1 MGLLGALFGGS
12 PTKTTT
18 SEPWK
23 PQGQALQFA
32 FNEAQNLY
40 NSKKGTPFYQGS
52 LHAGLDPLTQQGID
66 KTAGYVGG
74 AGQAGADAVSGTA
87 TNLLG
92 ANQNYMGAIGGLYG
106 AATTDPTRANIDAA
120 GQYANNPALQAQIDA
135 VGADIR
141 RNLGEN
147 SMPSIDR
154 AATATGNIN
163 SSRAGIAEGIAA
175 RGAKEELAQTAAG
188 MRYNAYN
195 NGLNMAESARTSNMG
210 FQGQAAGLY
219 GGAVGQGMSGLGQG
233 QTMNLQLLDS
243 LVRSGQLRQEDAQ
256 HLLDTEFAR
265 WQGQD
270 TRDQDLL
277 NNYYKVIGSNNWGGT
292 TTEKIS
298 GGGPGILGGLLG
310 GLATF
315 SGLGGVKGI
324 GKLF

>member
-12 PTKTTT
+12 QTKTTKT
-18 SEPWK
+18 EPWA

-40 NSKKGTPFYQGS
+40 NSKKGTPFYQGD

-66 KTAGYVGG
+66 KTAGYVNGS
-74 AGQAGADAVSGTA
+74 GQQGADAVTGASG
-87 TNLLG
+87 NLIG
-92 ANQNYMGAIGGLYG
+92 ANPQYLEAIKGLYG
-106 AATTDPTRANIDAA
+106 AASADPTGANIDAA
-120 GQYANNPALQAQIDA
+120 GRYANNPALQAQIDA

-147 SMPSIDR
+147 IMPSIDR
-154 AATATGNIN
+154 TATASGNIN

-195 NGLNMAESARTSNMG
+195 NGLGTAESARTSNLG

-219 GGAVGQGMSGLGQG
+219 GSAVGQGMSGFGQG

-256 HLLDTEFAR
+256 HLMDTEFAR
-265 WQGQD
+265 WQGGD

-277 NNYYKVIGSNNWGGT
+277 KNYYGVIGANNWGGT
-292 TTEKIS
+292 STEKIS
-298 GGGPGILGGLLG
+298 GGGPGIIGGLLG